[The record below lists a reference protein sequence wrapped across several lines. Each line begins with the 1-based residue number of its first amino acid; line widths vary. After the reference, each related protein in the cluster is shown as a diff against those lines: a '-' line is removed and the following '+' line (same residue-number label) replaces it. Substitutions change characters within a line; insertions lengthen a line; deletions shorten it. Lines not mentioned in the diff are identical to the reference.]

1 MVVTRLTRNQL
12 TGNRPGVRI
21 PPSPPNKKSRR
32 QAGFFICIGFEVYP
46 RKGKSLHL
54 RQKALEIQCF
64 QGFSFFLNGS
74 GICLIL
80 KMVPMVP
87 GFVVPRQ
94 FGLCTKNE
102 CCGAGM
108 VPIAPAAS
116 YKSEYKHK
124 DALNDLRERP
134 SAYSMLITEFK
145 SKSFWW

>member
-1 MVVTRLTRNQL
+1 MYRSGRNEADSKSVD
-12 TGNRPGVRI
+12 GSNRPGVRI

-54 RQKALEIQCF
+54 RQKALEIQRF

-94 FGLCTKNE
+94 FGLCTKMNVV
-102 CCGAGM
+102 
-108 VPIAPAAS
+108 VPELCRLHLRHLIKVSINIRTLSTICESAPV
-116 YKSEYKHK
+116 
-124 DALNDLRERP
+124 
-134 SAYSMLITEFK
+134 LILC
-145 SKSFWW
+145 

>member
-1 MVVTRLTRNQL
+1 MYRSGRNEADSKSVDGQ
-12 TGNRPGVRI
+12 
-21 PPSPPNKKSRR
+21 PSGGSNPSISAK
-32 QAGFFICIGFEVYP
+32 
-46 RKGKSLHL
+46 
-54 RQKALEIQCF
+54 KALETLSF